1 MNDSTPST
9 HRSGVLPLPRST
21 LALAAAI
28 AVSCASLSSALAF
41 ARVLERQAART
52 SHEQPTVD
60 HWFEPITPTS
70 PALVTHGRKLFLD
83 SCAHCHG
90 ADASGDEGPDL
101 HDLQVSDRYIAH
113 MITFGE
119 PHEMPSFAKKHG
131 RADKTALTAYVRSL

>member
-1 MNDSTPST
+1 MSRGITSLGAAALV
-9 HRSGVLPLPRST
+9 SILVLGST
-21 LALAAAI
+21 LA
-28 AVSCASLSSALAF
+28 F
-41 ARVLERQAART
+41 GRVLQQQAART
-52 SHEQPTVD
+52 SHQQPTTD
-60 HWFEPITPTS
+60 HWLEPVTPTS
-70 PALVTHGRKLFLD
+70 PVLVTQGRKLFLN

-131 RADKTALTAYVRSL
+131 SADITALTAYIRSLEN

>member
-1 MNDSTPST
+1 MSRGITSLGAAALV
-9 HRSGVLPLPRST
+9 SILVLGST
-21 LALAAAI
+21 LA
-28 AVSCASLSSALAF
+28 F
-41 ARVLERQAART
+41 GRVLQHQAART
-52 SHEQPTVD
+52 SHQQPTTD
-60 HWFEPITPTS
+60 HWLEPVTPTS
-70 PALVTHGRKLFLD
+70 PVLVTQGRKLFLN

-131 RADKTALTAYVRSL
+131 SADITALTAYIRSLEN